1 MARLFNPSL
10 IGTLPLP
17 KFQYHHHMGIK
28 FNLRGSGPAVDD
40 IQSEST
46 RQLSASD
53 DRRRKSVNDQVVTG
67 AGEITTRQSI
77 IPAALVTILFSM
89 WRFAYRLP
97 DVLNKHFQEVL
108 HVSAAE
114 SAGL

>member
-1 MARLFNPSL
+1 M
-10 IGTLPLP
+10 
-17 KFQYHHHMGIK
+17 IK
-28 FNLRGSGPAVDD
+28 
-40 IQSEST
+40 
-46 RQLSASD
+46 
-53 DRRRKSVNDQVVTG
+53 VVTG

-77 IPAALVTILFSM
+77 ISVALITVLFFV

-97 DVLNKHFQEVL
+97 DILNKHFQEVL

>member
-1 MARLFNPSL
+1 
-10 IGTLPLP
+10 
-17 KFQYHHHMGIK
+17 MGIK
-28 FNLRGSGPAVDD
+28 FNLRGSGPAVDH

-53 DRRRKSVNDQVVTG
+53 DRRKSVKDQVVTG

-77 IPAALVTILFSM
+77 IPVALVTVLFFM